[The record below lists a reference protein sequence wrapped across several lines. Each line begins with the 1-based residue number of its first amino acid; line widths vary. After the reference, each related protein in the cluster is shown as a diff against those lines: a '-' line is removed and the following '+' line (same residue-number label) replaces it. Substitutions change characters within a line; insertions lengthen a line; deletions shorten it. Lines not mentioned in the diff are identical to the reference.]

1 MFQSKNL
8 SPTKLALFISFV
20 VSVLVALFL
29 YFFTSNLKSTII
41 TFVSIA
47 IVSFSLVYYVIER
60 FIYRKIKLVYKFISQ
75 TKATKREAFFTSEL
89 LPQKTI
95 EEVNADVAQWA
106 EDRKVEIE
114 RLQSNEQFRREFLM
128 NLAHE
133 LKTPIFAAQGYIDT
147 LLGGALQDNNVNT
160 LFLQKAEKSIERLSD
175 LVTDLD
181 QISRIESNRL
191 PINKSIFIIQ
201 DLIHDVFE
209 ELSQKAS
216 TKNIK
221 LNIKKG
227 CEQGVEV
234 FADKTRI
241 KQVLVNLVE
250 NSINYGRDRGE
261 TNAGIYVVDQKE
273 VFIEITDNGM
283 GIQEDQISR
292 VFERFY
298 RTDSARTRNEG
309 GTGLGL
315 AIVKHIV
322 EAHNHSVTCRS
333 TVDVG
338 TSFGFSLDKPQN

>member
-29 YFFTSNLKSTII
+29 YFFTSSLKSTMI

-147 LLGGALQDNNVNT
+147 LLGGALQDNSVNT

-191 PINKSIFIIQ
+191 PINKSVFIIQ
-201 DLIHDVFE
+201 DLILDVFE

-234 FADKTRI
+234 YADKTRI

-283 GIQEDQISR
+283 GIQEDQVSR